1 MLGGIR
7 MIVTNSLKKRF
18 CKDYCIPI
26 KIYEEPYFTNRLKLL
41 EPYYGSYTKY
51 QNLLELASKIETEDD
66 FFLISEQVKDDIVTS
81 IRNTNGFKNF
91 DKENPNKFK
100 ITNQGFNTV
109 DLYDKKNDGLYFI
122 SIDLIKANFVAL
134 RHYDTEILSGIDNYE
149 NFIRKFTE
157 EKYFIHSKCMRQVI
171 FGNLNPKLQSVY
183 EKYLM
188 DKILTNILK
197 IFPPNKI
204 YCFLTDE
211 IVVRTTKANMQKDYS
226 LLKDLI
232 ENLKKEN
239 ITARVDLFQLLSL
252 GGVNGFM
259 KKHVNEN
266 KIDFK
271 CIDSLYLPYVIKK
284 INNEPIQEED
294 LMFYHDNILVKMVNE
309 PNITIPKCLKN
320 N

>member
-1 MLGGIR
+1 

-149 NFIRKFTE
+149 NFIKKFTE

>member
-1 MLGGIR
+1 

>member
-1 MLGGIR
+1 

-26 KIYEEPYFTNRLKLL
+26 KIYDEPYFTNRLQLL

-51 QNLLELASKIETEDD
+51 QNLVELASKINSEDD
-66 FFLISEQVKDDIVTS
+66 FFLISEQVKEDIVAN
-81 IRNTNGFKNF
+81 IRSTNGFKKF
-91 DKENPNKFK
+91 DKENPNNFR
-100 ITNQGFNTV
+100 ITNQGFNTL

-149 NFIRKFTE
+149 NFIEKFTK

-197 IFPPNKI
+197 IFPASKI

-211 IVVRTTKANMQKDYS
+211 IVVRTTKANMQKDYA
-226 LLKDLI
+226 LLKTLI
-232 ENLKKEN
+232 EDLQNEN
-239 ITARVDLFQLLSL
+239 INARVDLFQLLSL
-252 GGVNGFM
+252 GGVNGFI
-259 KKHVNEN
+259 KKHVNDN

-284 INNEPIQEED
+284 INNERVQEED

-309 PNITIPKCLKN
+309 PNIIIPKCLRK
-320 N
+320 

>member
-1 MLGGIR
+1 

-51 QNLLELASKIETEDD
+51 QNLLELASKIENEDD

-91 DKENPNKFK
+91 DKEKPNKFK

-134 RHYDTEILSGIDNYE
+134 RHYDTEILSDIDNYE

-211 IVVRTTKANMQKDYS
+211 IVVRTTKANMQKDYA

-232 ENLKKEN
+232 EDLKKEN
-239 ITARVDLFQLLSL
+239 INARVDLFQLLTL
-252 GGVNGFM
+252 GGVNGFI

-284 INNEPIQEED
+284 INNEPILEED
-294 LMFYHDNILVKMVNE
+294 LMFYHDNILVRMVHE
-309 PNITIPKCLKN
+309 PNIVIPKCLKK
-320 N
+320 